1 MESQYA
7 MKIIKPNYRKGTTM
21 IEVMLVLAISL
32 WSIIMIVPF
41 YTHSRLHVI
50 DSQVFSSMMK
60 AIHMNSLQPIIINGI
75 EINAYHP
82 NHAFSKS
89 TTINIED
96 IQLTFFIGR
105 GYYAIK
111 KRP

>member
-1 MESQYA
+1 MESQYV
-7 MKIIKPNYRKGTTM
+7 MKTIKLKHRNGVAL
-21 IEVMLVLAISL
+21 IEVMIVLAISL
-32 WSIIMIVPF
+32 WSIILIVPSAIQSNI
-41 YTHSRLHVI
+41 HII
-50 DSQVFSSMMK
+50 DSQVFSSMMRSV
-60 AIHMNSLQPIIINGI
+60 HTNTLQPIIVSGL

-89 TTINIED
+89 TTINIEG

>member
-7 MKIIKPNYRKGTTM
+7 MKITKQNYRKGFAM
-21 IEVMLVLAISL
+21 IEVMLVLTISL
-32 WSIIMIVPF
+32 WSIILIVPF
-41 YTHSRLHVI
+41 YTQSNIHII
-50 DSQVFSSMMK
+50 DSQVFSSMMR
-60 AIHMNSLQPIIINGI
+60 AIHMNSLQPILVNGI
-75 EINAYHP
+75 EINGYHP

-89 TTINIED
+89 TTVYIENIQ
-96 IQLTFFIGR
+96 ITFFIGR